1 MGWNLGGVG
10 GVVGVREGGGIGDGV
25 GNGGP
30 GGERVAFADLVR
42 LHAPVA
48 KRAAVLWGAGAEA
61 DDVVQE
67 AFVKAFRAMPRFRA
81 GQEFR
86 PWLLRI
92 VINETRNLHRGRTR
106 REQREQRW
114 WDDRTVTHPDTEAV
128 VLTAVSAGTL
138 AGAVDRLPE
147 PLRAVVIC
155 RYLLELSEAETAAS
169 LRVPRGTVKSR
180 LSRALARLRTEVSVD
195 E

>member
-1 MGWNLGGVG
+1 
-10 GVVGVREGGGIGDGV
+10 
-25 GNGGP
+25 
-30 GGERVAFADLVR
+30 VR

-92 VINETRNLHRGRTR
+92 VINETRNLHRGRSR

-114 WDDRTVTHPDTEAV
+114 WDDRTVTSPDTEAV
-128 VLTAVSAGTL
+128 VLTAVSAETL

-147 PLRAVVIC
+147 PLRAVVVC

-180 LSRALARLRTEVSVD
+180 LSRALARLRTEVNDD

>member
-1 MGWNLGGVG
+1 MT
-10 GVVGVREGGGIGDGV
+10 REEAAIGDGAEAA
-25 GNGGP
+25 GP
-30 GGERVAFADLVR
+30 GGERAAFADLVR
-42 LHAPVA
+42 IHAPVA

-92 VINETRNLHRGRTR
+92 VINEARNLHRGRTR

-114 WDDRTVTHPDTEAV
+114 WGDRTVSHPDTEAMV
-128 VLTAVSAGTL
+128 ITAVSAETL
-138 AGAVDRLPE
+138 GAAVDRLPE

-180 LSRALARLRTEVSVD
+180 LSRALVRLRTEVSDD